1 MYHGATEKVVLKRLV
16 EATWVSVTFNQNT
29 KHSSVRSEAWF
40 HVPRKENHV
49 VCTGALNVPCE
60 VVPKNHPVRTKRR
73 EVNWQLADMIGCKT
87 LKSKAVP
94 PDQGAGGSPAR
105 CYAEH
110 TSKKGQHALEL
121 RLGPPPNL

>member
-1 MYHGATEKVVLKRLV
+1 M
-16 EATWVSVTFNQNT
+16 
-29 KHSSVRSEAWF
+29 
-40 HVPRKENHV
+40 VPRAKKRKPCGVHGSPRRP
-49 VCTGALNVPCE
+49 VCGSSQ
-60 VVPKNHPVRTKRR
+60 KFSVRTKRR

>member
-1 MYHGATEKVVLKRLV
+1 M
-16 EATWVSVTFNQNT
+16 
-29 KHSSVRSEAWF
+29 
-40 HVPRKENHV
+40 PRKENHV
-49 VCTGALNVPCE
+49 VCTGALDVPCV
-60 VVPKNHPVRTKRR
+60 VVPQKFSVRTKRR